1 MKFNSPSTLL
11 LSIFITLTS
20 LLSSC
25 AGGGEEHNHDKVNS
39 DKSEA
44 VEIHNASDARA
55 KDFQKSLVLQFRVT
69 ENTDSNYIKLA
80 AIDARYLDWK
90 TSMVK
95 LPGTDCNHA
104 PGEEHHHDHAAETLL
119 EELSDA
125 DLLTLQKDISSALDA
140 IIADFN
146 QLVLDVK

>member
-25 AGGGEEHNHDKVNS
+25 QGGGEEHNHDEVNS

-44 VEIHNASDARA
+44 VEIHNASDSRA
-55 KDFQKSLVLQFRVT
+55 KDFEKSLVLQFRVT
-69 ENTDSNYIKLA
+69 ENTDSNFIKLA

-95 LPGTDCNHA
+95 LPGTECNHA
-104 PGEEHHHDHAAETLL
+104 PGEEHHHDHAAEALL

-125 DLLTLQKDISSALDA
+125 DLLTLQKDISSALDV